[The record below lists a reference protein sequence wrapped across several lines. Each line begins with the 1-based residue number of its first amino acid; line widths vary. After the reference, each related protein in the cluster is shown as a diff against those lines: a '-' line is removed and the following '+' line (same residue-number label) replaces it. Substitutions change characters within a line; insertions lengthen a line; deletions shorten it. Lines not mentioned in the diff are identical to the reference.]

1 MVRTSVCTP
10 NKIALYSAVISL
22 SVTMASAPQAQTRQ
36 LSALAPAIDKPAS
49 GRVPATAPG
58 TVSATQLN
66 AAIPRYLSVGNPGPG
81 DVVQRAVSLMR
92 TLRNQKKVLK
102 PSDLFQVVSRVSTLA
117 TRALTKTSITR
128 LAVAADYKPS
138 NALVALD
145 FGPADGKVM
154 DGFTRVVPGDLRVAG
169 DSVSALRRPEDSDLL
184 ADGLSGVKTISIDV
198 PVGSYRI
205 VLMTQDLGDP
215 RFNAPLG
222 RQIRI
227 NKIPF
232 LVTSSDPG
240 QWTRDALLSGDSNS
254 LDKRGLRVAGG
265 YLSGDLSKVLNRQ
278 EIRQVGGAIIIE
290 GQSNDG
296 KLFIELIGFQ
306 RDTTYLT
313 GLIVEPLKQ
322 VSDIILSRP
331 ALNKQISLQSRL
343 SLEAKV
349 LAAAAEAVDGIEPEA
364 GQTLEEDKSATSN

>member
-22 SVTMASAPQAQTRQ
+22 SVTMASALQAQKAQTSQ
-36 LSALAPAIDKPAS
+36 LSALAPSIDKPAS

-66 AAIPRYLSVGNPGPG
+66 AAIPRYLSVGNPGSG
-81 DVVQRAVSLMR
+81 DVVQRAVSLKR
-92 TLRNQKKVLK
+92 TLRDQKK
-102 PSDLFQVVSRVSTLA
+102 
-117 TRALTKTSITR
+117 
-128 LAVAADYKPS
+128 
-138 NALVALD
+138 
-145 FGPADGKVM
+145 
-154 DGFTRVVPGDLRVAG
+154 
-169 DSVSALRRPEDSDLL
+169 
-184 ADGLSGVKTISIDV
+184 
-198 PVGSYRI
+198 
-205 VLMTQDLGDP
+205 
-215 RFNAPLG
+215 
-222 RQIRI
+222 
-227 NKIPF
+227 
-232 LVTSSDPG
+232 VTSSDPG
-240 QWTRDALLSGDSNS
+240 QWTRDALLSGDSES
-254 LDKRGLRVAGG
+254 LDKRGLRVAAG

-322 VSDIILSRP
+322 VSDIIFSRP